1 MIARAVVVTVIPA
14 FIAAGVGVE
23 SASELAAQAITG
35 PSAVFGA
42 DAAWQWALLLAAAGI
57 IFRAGKLVKHI
68 DAVEEDRQ
76 DAYKTQ
82 ASINAGIIARLE
94 SLEAWR
100 NETDRVV
107 LEWQIRSG
115 IKDRR
120 QQGEG
125 GSA

>member
-1 MIARAVVVTVIPA
+1 MIARTVVVTVIPA

-68 DAVEEDRQ
+68 DAVEDSRHE
-76 DAYKTQ
+76 AYKTQ

-100 NETDRVV
+100 SETERVV
-107 LEWQIRSG
+107 IEWKVRSG
-115 IKDRR
+115 IDRR
-120 QQGEG
+120 GNEGE
-125 GSA
+125 SA